1 MICSVRADWPA
12 PFNVPIGNPRAD
24 KRGRNGF
31 ECIGRRRRS
40 SVKEYI
46 FFGSVDREICVQS
59 GQRLCIA
66 RSRITVCYSYNVG
79 WRVEE

>member
-1 MICSVRADWPA
+1 MRT
-12 PFNVPIGNPRAD
+12 NVDETASNVSDG
-24 KRGRNGF
+24 
-31 ECIGRRRRS
+31 
-40 SVKEYI
+40 V
-46 FFGSVDREICVQS
+46 VQSKNIYSLVQLTEKYVS